1 MKHLFLASG
10 ELVSAKKQ
18 NDFDTTITIKL
29 SQGENRIE
37 TSITNVNGTES
48 YRMPLTVNYS
58 PAVKQKESIRFIG
71 IGIDQFA
78 DNQYNLKYSAKD
90 IRDLSKN

>member
-10 ELVSAKKQ
+10 GISIRKKNK

-71 IGIDQFA
+71 IGIDQFCR
-78 DNQYNLKYSAKD
+78 QPIQFK
-90 IRDLSKN
+90 IQR